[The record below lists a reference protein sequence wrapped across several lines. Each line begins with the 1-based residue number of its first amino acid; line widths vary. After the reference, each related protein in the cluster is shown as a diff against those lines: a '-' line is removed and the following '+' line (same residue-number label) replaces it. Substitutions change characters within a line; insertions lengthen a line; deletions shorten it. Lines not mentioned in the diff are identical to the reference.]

1 MPYISISSSHGDKE
15 ARYLIQVLKI
25 LPKIKK
31 LIDRDINKI
40 KFKNIVKPI
49 ESIINE
55 KYYSSRFKRT
65 YRKSFN

>member
-15 ARYLIQVLKI
+15 ARYLIQVFKKI

-40 KFKNIVKPI
+40 KFKNIVKPVFR
-49 ESIINE
+49 
-55 KYYSSRFKRT
+55 KY
-65 YRKSFN
+65 N